1 MFCSTSRSNFL
12 AACLPVCPRL
22 ARVTPTHESHLR
34 ITKKIL
40 SFLLIVFLFIN
51 LFLQRFIF
59 LYFSWNCC
67 HPMIDSILIIL
78 SLVFRWIISMG
89 PYSGQGKGPLHGDFE
104 AQRHWMELTNHLP
117 VDQWYFY
124 DLEYWGLDYPP
135 LTAYHMKLCGY
146 VGGLFNPDWFALA
159 TSRGIESAD
168 SKIFMRL
175 TVIISDVI
183 VYIPGT
189 DQNDLQKWRHSDV
202 KMTSSWSNFDQ
213 VESLYSGSREIWPW
227 GIFGTFVESCSL
239 IGWSWS
245 FSIQWCQSRTFLDCF
260 MSR

>member
-1 MFCSTSRSNFL
+1 
-12 AACLPVCPRL
+12 
-22 ARVTPTHESHLR
+22 
-34 ITKKIL
+34 
-40 SFLLIVFLFIN
+40 
-51 LFLQRFIF
+51 
-59 LYFSWNCC
+59 
-67 HPMIDSILIIL
+67 
-78 SLVFRWIISMG
+78 MG

-146 VGGLFNPDWFALA
+146 VGGLFNPDWFALM

-183 VYIPGT
+183 VYIP
-189 DQNDLQKWRHSDV
+189 
-202 KMTSSWSNFDQ
+202 
-213 VESLYSGSREIWPW
+213 ESLYSGSREIWPW

-239 IGWSWS
+239 IG
-245 FSIQWCQSRTFLDCF
+245 
-260 MSR
+260 